1 MDTNRRKDKVAP
13 GKVRKI
19 LIIVALVLLALA
31 VLVLTLQKRVKSKF
45 AAGDDSDISSAAVT
59 RGSISTS
66 VSGSGILS
74 DDDVEEIE
82 VPAGVEL
89 NTIHVRR
96 GDSVEEGALI
106 ASVNLNTVLTAMN
119 DKSEEINA
127 LDSEIASAADETV
140 SSTISSTVKGRVKTI
155 YAQKGDSV
163 VAVMGEYGALCVLS
177 MDGTLSFDVN
187 AEGLRLGDTLNVS
200 VGDKTYSGSVAKL
213 EGDTATVRITD
224 NGPLV
229 GDTARIVSEDGS
241 EMAAGVLYITSP
253 LRIVGYAGSV
263 NAVYATENRQV
274 YANTALFSLTD
285 TAYTA
290 NYETLLLERQDKE
303 AELQDLIALY
313 RSGGIYAPFSGTVK
327 SVDAVEGTP
336 EESDDGTL
344 PSQSFSVSPDA
355 TMSLSLSVDESEILS
370 VSVGQSAVVTLDS
383 MENERFAGI
392 VRSIDRVGTS
402 SGGVTVYTAEI
413 EIEKQDGMLSGMSAS
428 ATITI
433 EGVDDALMIPVDALQ
448 KTRTGYYV
456 YTTKDEDGNLGGMK
470 EVTIG
475 ISNANN
481 VEITSG
487 LSEGETVYYTEKAQD
502 MFSMFMG
509 GGGFSG
515 GNRPS
520 GGAMPSGGGNYSGS
534 NGGRSGNRPSGGA
547 MPERG

>member
-1 MDTNRRKDKVAP
+1 MDTNRRKDKAAP

-19 LIIVALVLLALA
+19 LLIVALVLLALA

-45 AAGDDSDISSAAVT
+45 AAGDDSDIRSAAVM

-96 GDSVEEGALI
+96 GDIMEKGALM

-119 DKSEEINA
+119 DKSEEITA

-140 SSTISSTVKGRVKTI
+140 SSTITSTVRGRIKTV

-163 VAVMGEYGALCVLS
+163 VAVMGEHGALCVLS
-177 MDGTLSFDVN
+177 MDGTLSLDVS
-187 AEGLRLGDTLNVS
+187 AEGLAPGDTLTVRT
-200 VGDKTYSGSVAKL
+200 GDKTYSGSVAKL

-229 GDTARIVSEDGS
+229 GDSAELLSEDGS
-241 EMAAGVLYITSP
+241 VLQSGELYITSP
-253 LRIVGYAGSV
+253 LRIVGYAGTV
-263 NAVYATENRQV
+263 NAVHASENRQV
-274 YANTALFSLTD
+274 YAGTSLFSLTD

-303 AELQDLIALY
+303 AELQELIALY
-313 RSGGIYAPFSGTVK
+313 RSGGLYAPFSGTVK

-336 EESDDGTL
+336 EENDDGTL
-344 PSQSFSVSPDA
+344 PEQSFSVSPDA

-370 VSVGQSAVVTLDS
+370 VSVGQIAVVTLDS
-383 MENERFAGI
+383 MENESFAGT
-392 VRSIDRVGTS
+392 VSSIDRVGTS
-402 SGGVTVYTAEI
+402 SSGVTVYTAEI
-413 EIEKQDGMLSGMSAS
+413 EIEKQDGMLAGMSAS

-475 ISNANN
+475 ISNANY
-481 VEITSG
+481 VEIRSG

-509 GGGFSG
+509 GGGMPGGGGFSG

-520 GGAMPSGGGNYSGS
+520 GGAMPSGGGS
-534 NGGRSGNRPSGGA
+534 RPSGGG
-547 MPERG
+547 MPGRG